1 MTEDL
6 RKWLNDILDGFVQ
19 ESPENSLKMD
29 PDERAFDE
37 ILVGFSSGADP
48 LYNDYKE
55 LIGPFHWTPLGNPSV
70 MGGSQQS
77 YFFSRDLCRDG
88 LED

>member
-1 MTEDL
+1 
-6 RKWLNDILDGFVQ
+6 
-19 ESPENSLKMD
+19 MD

-55 LIGPFHWTPLGNPSV
+55 LIGPFHWTPLEILSSPSPQGCMTTIMPIV
-70 MGGSQQS
+70 
-77 YFFSRDLCRDG
+77 FSSTTALAMHVVNVAR
-88 LED
+88 